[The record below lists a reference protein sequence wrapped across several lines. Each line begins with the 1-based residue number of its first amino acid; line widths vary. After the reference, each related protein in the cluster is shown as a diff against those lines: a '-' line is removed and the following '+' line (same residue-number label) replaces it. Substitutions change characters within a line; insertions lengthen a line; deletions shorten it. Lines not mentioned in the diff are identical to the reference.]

1 MRRAASGSDRLLETA
16 LSAFAT
22 HGFEGAGTRGI
33 AEAAGAPQGLIRHHF
48 GSKEGLWRA
57 VVERG
62 LAEVMADLDALG
74 EGLTVAGWLA
84 IVERH
89 GSLAAVLLHAG
100 LEGGA
105 RANDVVTALEPVLG
119 RLLAFQRR
127 AVPSAGIEQ
136 LVPWLAASLAPV
148 LLRRAARRRPVPS
161 ALPIRAR
168 EVDRLFAWLT
178 STRAPQAVGPF
189 AVHAARA
196 QLRG

>member
-1 MRRAASGSDRLLETA
+1 MRRAAPGSDRLLDTA
-16 LSAFAT
+16 LVAFAT

-62 LAEVMADLDALG
+62 LAGVLADLDALG
-74 EGLTVAGWLA
+74 QGLTVAGWVA

-89 GSLAAVLLHAG
+89 ASLVAVLLHAG

-105 RANDVVTALEPVLG
+105 RAAQVVTAFEPVLG

-127 AVPSAGIEQ
+127 AEPSAGLEQ
-136 LVPWLAASLAPV
+136 LLPWLAASVAPA
-148 LLRRAARRRPVPS
+148 LLRRADRGRHVPS
-161 ALPIRAR
+161 ALPARAR

-178 STRAPQAVGPF
+178 ATRAPQAVGPF

>member
-16 LSAFAT
+16 LTAFAS
-22 HGFEGAGTRGI
+22 HGFEGAATRGI

-62 LAEVMADLDALG
+62 LADVLADLDALG
-74 EGLTVAGWLA
+74 GGLTVAGWVA

-89 GSLAAVLLHAG
+89 ASLAAMLLHAG
-100 LEGGA
+100 LEGGSRAA
-105 RANDVVTALEPVLG
+105 RVATALEPVLG

-127 AVPSAGIEQ
+127 AEPTAGLEQ
-136 LVPWLAASLAPV
+136 LLPWLAASLAPV
-148 LLRRAARRRPVPS
+148 LLRRATRGRQLPS
-161 ALPIRAR
+161 ALPTRAR

-178 STRAPQAVGPF
+178 ATRAPQAVGPF